1 MSVAQ
6 STAIRVAIEELLHGS
21 SGIVRKVP
29 AGLFERGVLDGQ
41 PLTAQQART
50 YDQRYVHRF
59 DVRVGPWRN
68 HEATPLSTKASVR
81 ISRVGVVINVST
93 RLPAT
98 PLDNKRHEQ
107 RAQIE
112 GDFDTAVQALNYPG
126 NLTVTVDDEE
136 TGIVSGLL
144 QGPDEGQPT
153 PTWEVVDEN
162 WSEHILRS
170 RISGSA
176 TVRIAQAIA

>member
-21 SGIVRKVP
+21 SGGVRKVP

-41 PLTAQQART
+41 PLSAQQART
-50 YDQRYVHRF
+50 YDQRCVHRF
-59 DVRVGPWRN
+59 DVKVGPWRN
-68 HEATPLSTKASVR
+68 HGATPLSTKASVR

-98 PLDNKRHEQ
+98 ALDTRRHEQ

-112 GDFDTAVQALNYPG
+112 GDFDAAVQALNYPG
-126 NLTVTVDDEE
+126 NLEATTDDEP

-162 WSEHILRS
+162 WAEHILRS

-176 TVRIAQAIA
+176 TVAIVQAIA